1 MITIFVII
9 ISFGVQ
15 GGYIYIHMHTHTEIY
30 AHTHTNA
37 HIYIYIHMESIDM
50 PACVEKLFRLLHYY
64 KTVLF

>member
-15 GGYIYIHMHTHTEIY
+15 GGYIYIYTYAYTHRDICTHTQ
-30 AHTHTNA
+30 T

>member
-15 GGYIYIHMHTHTEIY
+15 GGYIYTHMHTHTEIY
-30 AHTHTNA
+30 AHTHKRT
-37 HIYIYIHMESIDM
+37 YIYIHMESIDM